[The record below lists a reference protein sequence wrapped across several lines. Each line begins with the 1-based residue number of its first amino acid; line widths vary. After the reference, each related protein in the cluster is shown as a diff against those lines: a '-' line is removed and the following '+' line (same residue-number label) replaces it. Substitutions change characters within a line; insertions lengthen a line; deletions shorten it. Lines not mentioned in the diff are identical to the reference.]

1 MIKTIWIFIFHI
13 ACVSSLTAQHARGY
27 SEPGTLGIKFRG
39 PDKQPPKIVVT
50 QPAEVST
57 RANGMRGLNVV
68 PEATGEVV
76 VLGYIEDDRHVASL
90 TINGHDIQL
99 WGKRATKR
107 QFGLKLKAP
116 AEGKLIQLKFQ
127 ATDKAGNSTTE
138 AFEISSASFKAVT
151 DASARTSFRRS
162 GFVAPDQ
169 ANYWALIV
177 AVGDYAHPSVSDLD
191 YPVNDAKDVAMALS
205 ENYTFEKERI
215 QLLLNPTRAELIGA
229 LSNFAPSG
237 KTPLSQNDNLL
248 VFYAGHGHFDQNYSE
263 GYWLPS
269 DAEKTN
275 RANWVSNSDVQRA
288 FKGIQAQH
296 ILLLSDAC
304 FSGSMFATR
313 SPFTI
318 AIEEAYKERSRKAI
332 TAGNLTQV
340 PDHSIFKEYLVKRL
354 HENTNSYLDAG
365 ALYSS
370 IKAPVTNNSPTR
382 QRPLYGVIQQTG
394 DEGGEFIF
402 VRRKQ

>member
-1 MIKTIWIFIFHI
+1 MRI
-13 ACVSSLTAQHARGY
+13 SLCLFALMVLFFSTAAAQHARGY
-27 SEPGTLGIKFRG
+27 SEPGALGIHFRG
-39 PDKQPPKIVVT
+39 PDKTPPKIVIT
-50 QPAEVST
+50 QPAVETTRAGST
-57 RANGMRGLNVV
+57 RGLHIV
-68 PEATGEVV
+68 PEATGEVA
-76 VLGYIEDDRHVASL
+76 VLGYIEDDRGVANL
-90 TINGHDIQL
+90 AINGHDIQL
-99 WGKRATKR
+99 WGKYATKR
-107 QFGLKLKAP
+107 KFGLKLKAP
-116 AEGKLIQLKFQ
+116 AEGRLTRLNFVAK
-127 ATDKAGNSTTE
+127 DKAGNPTTE
-138 AFEISSASFKAVT
+138 TFEITTANFEAVA
-151 DASARTSFRRS
+151 DSRSRTSIRR
-162 GFVAPDQ
+162 GAKTPDQ
-169 ANYWALIV
+169 ANYWALII

-191 YPVNDAKDVAMALS
+191 YPVTDAKEVAMALS
-205 ENYTFEKERI
+205 EYYTFEKNRI
-215 QLLLNPTRAELIGA
+215 KLLANPTRSQLIGA

-237 KTPLSQNDNLL
+237 KTPLNINDNLL
-248 VFYAGHGHFDQNYSE
+248 VFYAGHGHFDENYSE
-263 GYWLPS
+263 GYWLPT

-304 FSGSMFATR
+304 FSGSMFAAR

-340 PDHSIFKEYLVKRL
+340 PDRSVFKEYLVKRL
-354 HENTNSYLDAG
+354 RENSNTFLDAG
-365 ALYSS
+365 TLYSN

-402 VRRKQ
+402 VRRK